1 MVRGMID
8 VVGFMPCVTGM
19 FEVAYEIAPY
29 VKYVVASEEHHLEE
43 LDEEYEYTWQYLE
56 TTWDLKNNTDMRPE
70 EFAVSLVEQFT
81 PCDFPM
87 LVLYSYKVILKKRR
101 TRT

>member
-1 MVRGMID
+1 
-8 VVGFMPCVTGM
+8 M